1 MDMNLSYSKIR
12 NIQESNIMLE
22 ERLTTEVNKVG
33 GFDEYSPEYNYTSI
47 GVQPNK
53 HKPDEIGVVF
63 FNGSDFG
70 KSDYHQPERNIPVY
84 FVGPKGE
91 FLINSDDINYKGKS
105 PFIFGDKLKD
115 EHYNKL
121 LPLMKTNSI
130 DKPIELFNS
139 GTEIPKKEEVVS
151 KLNNLRS
158 WLSNSYGLGLK
169 GVINTILEPLK
180 TGIGNSEIEKY
191 KEGVS
196 ILLKHGKI
204 SEVSHNNFLKS
215 LEDRKLVYGDDGRW
229 SQVNKLNTNYSDLS
243 ELLTDFLF
251 DSYEKGGPSSKKIL
265 EVIGNGD
272 SNKIKTALEFYKKQL
287 SGKILEKYSKS
298 PEKLFDYVKNSTKNS
313 EKGES
318 VEDNV
323 RDRLLSKLND
333 SELIYQGG
341 NGDFIDMIF
350 YIDLI
355 IRVKNGKVYTIQ
367 VKSNEYQA
375 KDFIDNHRSNKAV
388 DLVVW
393 PGKNGNFNVKQV
405 KSPHKLITV

>member
-1 MDMNLSYSKIR
+1 MKFKVTEKQISFIN
-12 NIQESNIMLE
+12 
-22 ERLTTEVNKVG
+22 EVNKVG
-33 GFDEYSPEYNYTSI
+33 SFDEYSPEYNYTSI

-53 HKPDEIGVVF
+53 YKPDEIGVVF

-70 KSDYHQPERNIPVY
+70 KSDYQQPERNIPVY

-91 FLINSDDINYKGKS
+91 FIINSDDINYKGKS

-139 GTEIPKKEEVVS
+139 ETEIPKKEEVVS

-158 WLSNSYGLGLK
+158 WLSDSYGLGLM

-215 LEDRKLVYGDDGRW
+215 LENRKLVYGDDGRW

-251 DSYEKGGPSSKKIL
+251 DSYGEGGPSSKKIL
-265 EVIGNGD
+265 EVIGEGD

-287 SGKILEKYSKS
+287 SDKIIEKYTKS

-313 EKGES
+313 RWGEK
-318 VEDNV
+318 VENDAKEW
-323 RDRLLSKLND
+323 LLSRPKV
-333 SELIYQGG
+333 SKIIYQGG
-341 NGDFIDMIF
+341 DGDFIDMVF
-350 YIDLI
+350 SIDLI
-355 IRVKNGKVYTIQ
+355 AEMVNGEVFTFQ
-367 VKSNEYQA
+367 VKSNEGQVNS
-375 KDFIDNHRSNKAV
+375 FVSNTKKNQSV
-388 DLVVW
+388 DYALW
-393 PGKNGNFNVKQV
+393 PGPNGKFNVRGIEK
-405 KSPHKLITV
+405 IT